1 MAGSNQ
7 RKRKRDRQRRLQ
19 QQQIIDDGRSD
30 GKSDVKNEGK
40 NDGKKE
46 NGEYKQ
52 DCYGKDDDDIAGH
65 SSKRLKS
72 HHPSDHDNSQIS
84 LRTSP
89 ATDAP
94 ATKAVKNWTPVITNP
109 AGAEI
114 NAKDCWLSR
123 QLGHQTGSLDLRSIQ
138 DQSPDRTSISSTA
151 GFEVVTSYN
160 WLNKNT
166 IMVPGAAPALIQ
178 RNLPLQINPDKGTYH
193 VDINAFMNPT
203 MPFEPMFRAIEAD
216 VSPPTFYSVDV
227 VVNRNSLRQLFNF
240 VKGGKK
246 DSFRVQ
252 LHMVR
257 NTLFITRQEKNN
269 QYSMG
274 YGKSYSFGHSF
285 EEEFTEHA
293 KDMKGSLSHHRAIRY
308 QFGDLNLVV
317 RHEVDA
323 AQPAPAA
330 PPTLAGDL
338 AAVEGKAM
346 KEVNVSSVND
356 AREFQPVRD
365 HRSYIGISKKKRQ
378 KTTVPQCGTGNPPSD
393 LVEMKAR
400 PKLRLSE
407 VIDQM
412 WFGRTTHLVN
422 GIHEGGEFSAIK
434 RVNCELLF
442 QQWEQQRQNDLSR
455 LESLLSLL
463 RREVSAGKGNSLV
476 AVCRQDN
483 NSVLEFWTSSFPET
497 PLPSE
502 LIDKFWSTETRD
514 AGEKAVSD
522 PMGLIHQDLEVEVGK
537 SVVSNES
544 TKIDDTLKVC
554 QLQPKRRRR
563 LPWQRV

>member
-1 MAGSNQ
+1 MAGPNQ

-19 QQQIIDDGRSD
+19 QQQIIDDGKSD
-30 GKSDVKNEGK
+30 GKSDGK
-40 NDGKKE
+40 NDSKNE
-46 NGEYKQ
+46 SGECKQ
-52 DCYGKDDDDIAGH
+52 DSYGKNDDDTVGH

-72 HHPSDHDNSQIS
+72 QHSSDHDNSQIS
-84 LRTSP
+84 SKTSP
-89 ATDAP
+89 ESHAP
-94 ATKAVKNWTPVITNP
+94 ATKAVKNWATITTNP

-114 NAKDCWLSR
+114 NAKDCWLYR
-123 QLGHQTGSLDLRSIQ
+123 KLGHQIGSLDLRSIQ
-138 DQSPDRTSISSTA
+138 DQGPDRKSISSTA
-151 GFEVVTSYN
+151 GFDVVTSYN

-166 IMVPGAAPALIQ
+166 IMVPGAAPTLIQ
-178 RNLPLQINPDKGTYH
+178 RNLPLQITPDEGTYH
-193 VDINAFMNPT
+193 IDINAFMNPD

-216 VSPPTFYSVDV
+216 VSPPTFRSVDV
-227 VVNRNSLRQLFNF
+227 VVNRNSLRQLFDF

-274 YGKSYSFGHSF
+274 YRKFYSFGHSF

-308 QFGDLNLVV
+308 QFGDLSLVV

-330 PPTLAGDL
+330 SPTLSGDST
-338 AAVEGKAM
+338 AVEAKVV
-346 KEVNVSSVND
+346 KEVDVSSVND
-356 AREFQPVRD
+356 AREFEPARD
-365 HRSYIGISKKKRQ
+365 HRFFIGTSEKKRQ
-378 KTTVPQCGTGNPPSD
+378 KTTVLQCGTGNLPSD

-400 PKLRLSE
+400 PKMRLSE

-412 WFGRTTHLVN
+412 WFGRTMHLVN

-434 RVNCELLF
+434 RVNCEPLF

-476 AVCRQDN
+476 AVCRHDN

-514 AGEKAVSD
+514 EGEQVVSD

-537 SVVSNES
+537 SAVSDES
-544 TKIDDTLKVC
+544 PKIDDTPKVC
-554 QLQPKRRRR
+554 QPQPKRRRR